1 MTKKTS
7 FTHITLIDS
16 NFISMAET
24 PHSFNR
30 PLNMKYFYQ
39 IIKYL
44 VLANPEVEPSNGMA
58 SKTIVN
64 VDEILNLK
72 SLCNN

>member
-1 MTKKTS
+1 
-7 FTHITLIDS
+7 
-16 NFISMAET
+16 MAET

-30 PLNMKYFYQ
+30 PVKYFYQ
-39 IIKYL
+39 IIKNL

-58 SKTIVN
+58 SKTIVS